1 MGLRGMLRWGW
12 LNALAITTIAGCY
25 TTHGTEHAPDAGAA
39 AWELDA
45 ERGENDGPPRLIRVS
60 RGPATGDLEA
70 CDGDGLFESG
80 GVAGAITSDGSSAEI
95 FATQRVSSCLRLDFD
110 RPAAVIAVRARAA
123 ATACGSTCQSRCD
136 EYSMLYPIAGDRS
149 LGAMTLDP
157 VDSGWHRYELAAA
170 AAATWYLCRPDYDMD
185 GPIAE
190 IDYVEGLR

>member
-1 MGLRGMLRWGW
+1 MKRR
-12 LNALAITTIAGCY
+12 ALLMIAMTMIEGCY
-25 TTHGTEHAPDAGAA
+25 LTHESGEADAGAV

-45 ERGENDGPPRLIRVS
+45 ELGDNDGPPRLIRVS

-123 ATACGSTCQSRCD
+123 ATACGATCRSRCD

-149 LGAMTLDP
+149 LGAIALDP
-157 VDSGWHRYELAAA
+157 PGGDHWHRYEFEAG
-170 AAATWYLCRPDYDMD
+170 AAATWYLCRPDSIVDA
-185 GPIAE
+185 PVPE
-190 IDYVEGLR
+190 IDHVEGLR